1 MIDAVVYTTNTG
13 FSKEYALMLG
23 NELNLPVYELEKA
36 LKEIKKDTEIAYL
49 GWVMADNIVGYKKV
63 ATYFKVSVLCAV
75 DLSSNKDRIAKAN
88 IIDNN
93 TELFVLKGGIN
104 LNRLKGFKKF
114 LMKIISKSMIKDLEI
129 KQNLDLEDKKLLAI
143 LKGEESGVLKN
154 NLSEAI
160 SYIRRQERK

>member
-63 ATYFKVSVLCAV
+63 ATYFKVSVLCC
-75 DLSSNKDRIAKAN
+75 RFI
-88 IIDNN
+88 
-93 TELFVLKGGIN
+93 
-104 LNRLKGFKKF
+104 FK
-114 LMKIISKSMIKDLEI
+114 
-129 KQNLDLEDKKLLAI
+129 
-143 LKGEESGVLKN
+143 
-154 NLSEAI
+154 
-160 SYIRRQERK
+160 

>member
-36 LKEIKKDTEIAYL
+36 LKEIKKDTEISYL

-75 DLSSNKDRIAKAN
+75 GLSSNKDRIAKAN

-93 TELFVLKGGIN
+93 TELFVLKGGLN

-143 LKGEESGVLKN
+143 LKGEESGVSKN